1 MVTVSVCRCED
12 ADFADETAIGKKNK
26 QFSSQNNY
34 SPDMNNVYI
43 CNHKVYYEK

>member
-1 MVTVSVCRCED
+1 MRENQLDGNS
-12 ADFADETAIGKKNK
+12 FGLQI
-26 QFSSQNNY
+26 SSQNNY